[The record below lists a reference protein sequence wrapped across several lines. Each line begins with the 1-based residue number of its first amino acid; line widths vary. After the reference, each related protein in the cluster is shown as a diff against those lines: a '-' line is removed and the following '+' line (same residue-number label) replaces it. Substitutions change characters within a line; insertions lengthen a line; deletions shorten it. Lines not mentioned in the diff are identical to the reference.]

1 MGNRYSVASVRLRR
15 WSLFALVV
23 VVLCSVAVPAGVA
36 VAASTPQAG
45 STTPGDAAFD
55 AGAAVQSEQL
65 TVCDRNVTGFTDAF
79 NGGIDQVPAF
89 VRART
94 SDSDVHLAVKDENGG
109 DFTLVTNAESQITSA
124 SAGEPASP
132 SVRIIT
138 DCPAFRNI
146 TDSAAPGEQFRTE
159 YANDQVSIV
168 GVGTVNWLFFTT
180 LETVTDPISLA
191 VVLFLF
197 LVLLV
202 VVYAVVRRA
211 TSKVRGGP
219 VDNRSDDEGGEAGG
233 DGGGG
238 GGAGGTGGEGSGGG
252 GAGERGGE

>member
-1 MGNRYSVASVRLRR
+1 MG
-15 WSLFALVV
+15 
-23 VVLCSVAVPAGVA
+23 AV
-36 VAASTPQAG
+36 T
-45 STTPGDAAFD
+45 
-55 AGAAVQSEQL
+55 QSEPL
-65 TVCDRNVTGFTDAF
+65 TVCDRNVTGFTGAF
-79 NGGIDQVPAF
+79 NQGIDRVPAF

-94 SDSDVHLAVKDENGG
+94 SDSDVHLAVKGSNGG
-109 DFTLVTNAESQITSA
+109 DFTLVTDDDSQITSA

-146 TDSAAPGEQFRTE
+146 TDSTTPGEQFRTE
-159 YANDQVSIV
+159 YANDRVDIV

-191 VVLFLF
+191 VVLFIF

-219 VDNRSDDEGGEAGG
+219 VDNRIEEDGEGGG
-233 DGGGG
+233 DAEG
-238 GGAGGTGGEGSGGG
+238 GGAGSTGPGSDGGSGGSG
-252 GAGERGGE
+252 GNGGQR

>member
-1 MGNRYSVASVRLRR
+1 MGNRYSVASARLRR
-15 WSLFALVV
+15 WSLLALAV
-23 VVLCSVAVPAGVA
+23 VVLCSVAVPAGA
-36 VAASTPQAG
+36 VTPAGPPPMAG
-45 STTPGDAAFD
+45 STTPASAAVG
-55 AGAAVQSEQL
+55 AGALAQSEPL
-65 TVCDRNVTGFTDAF
+65 TVCNRNVSGFTDAF
-79 NGGIDQVPAF
+79 NQGIDQVPAF

-94 SDSDVHLAVKDENGG
+94 SDTDVHLAVKGANGG
-109 DFTLVTNAESQITSA
+109 DFTLVTNDDSQITDS

-146 TDSAAPGEQFRTE
+146 TDSKTPGEQFRTE
-159 YANDQVSIV
+159 YANDRVEIV

-202 VVYAVVRRA
+202 VAYAVVRRA
-211 TSKVRGGP
+211 TSTVRGGP
-219 VDNRSDDEGGEAGG
+219 VDNRSDGDGEGTGG
-233 DGGGG
+233 DGGQ
-238 GGAGGTGGEGSGGG
+238 
-252 GAGERGGE
+252 R